1 MVDDESKLSHLRPSP
16 SLKDQAFESI
26 REAILGG
33 RLKPGILYKE
43 QGIAGELGISKTPVR
58 EALLELAGRGFVTS
72 FPRKGFEINSLTA
85 KNIHD
90 LFELRLVLETAVMRH
105 ITADISKEALKQ
117 LEAILARD
125 RQAVRNDDQRQILQ
139 VNRELH
145 SYLAALTGNEY
156 LIRSLQNI
164 QDLIEWLI
172 AGTLRYRG
180 RAGKAYSE
188 HLNIFNMLKKRDV
201 HGAAAAMT
209 EHLSITEREILSGR
223 RSL

>member
-1 MVDDESKLSHLRPSP
+1 MANDESKLTLLRPSP
-16 SLKDQAFESI
+16 SLKDLAFQSI
-26 REAILGG
+26 KEAILGG
-33 RLKPGILYKE
+33 QLKPGILYKE
-43 QGIAGELGISKTPVR
+43 QTIANELGISKTPVR
-58 EALLELAGRGFVTS
+58 EALLELSTRGFVSS

-85 KNIHD
+85 KNIYD
-90 LFELRLVLETAVMRH
+90 LFELRLVLEIAVMRH
-105 ITADISKEALKQ
+105 ITVDISKESLKE

-145 SYLAALTGNEY
+145 NYFAALTGNEY

-164 QDLIEWLI
+164 QDLIEWVI

-180 RAGKAYSE
+180 RAGKACSE

-201 HGAAAAMT
+201 QGAVTAMT
-209 EHLSITEREILSGR
+209 EHLSITQREILSGR

>member
-1 MVDDESKLSHLRPSP
+1 MADNESKLTLLRPSP
-16 SLKDQAFESI
+16 SLKDQAFQSI
-26 REAILGG
+26 REAILNG

-43 QGIAGELGISKTPVR
+43 QGIANELGISKTPVR
-58 EALLELAGRGFVTS
+58 EALLELVGRGFVTS
-72 FPRKGFEINSLTA
+72 FPRKGFEINSLSA
-85 KNIHD
+85 KNIRD
-90 LFELRLVLETAVMRH
+90 LFELRLVLETAVIRH
-105 ITADISKEALKQ
+105 ITADISKESLKE

-125 RQAVRNDDQRQILQ
+125 RQAVRNDDRTQVLR

-172 AGTLRYRG
+172 AGTLSYRG

-188 HLNIFNMLKKRDV
+188 HLSIFNMLKKGDV
-201 HGAAAAMT
+201 QGAVAAMA
-209 EHLSITEREILSGR
+209 EHLSITQREILSGR
-223 RSL
+223 RSI